1 MVLMVRLL
9 SQKIGNTLNYKDM
22 NYENYFSPL
31 QYLNIGYYV
40 HNMISVDELATHLS
54 LPTDVVRNIIS
65 EIKLK
70 PRILKGNEF
79 EIGETLKD
87 FAIKVESCK

>member
-9 SQKIGNTLNYKDM
+9 SQKIGNTLNHKDM

-40 HNMISVDELATHLS
+40 NNMISVDELATHLS

>member
-1 MVLMVRLL
+1 MVRLL
-9 SQKIGNTLNYKDM
+9 SQKIGNTLNHKDM

-31 QYLNIGYYV
+31 QCLNIGYYV
-40 HNMISVDELATHLS
+40 NNIISVDELAIHLS

-70 PRILKGNEF
+70 SRILKRNEF
-79 EIGETLKD
+79 EVGETLKD

>member
-1 MVLMVRLL
+1 MVRLL

>member
-9 SQKIGNTLNYKDM
+9 SQKIGNTLIYKDM

-70 PRILKGNEF
+70 SRILKGNEF

>member
-1 MVLMVRLL
+1 
-9 SQKIGNTLNYKDM
+9 M
-22 NYENYFSPL
+22 NFENYFSPL

-54 LPTDVVRNIIS
+54 LPTDVVRNIVS

-79 EIGETLKD
+79 EVGKALKD
-87 FAIKVESCK
+87 FAIKVESCKLKVAS